1 MGKASRVVKSKPT
14 TKDTAVRKTT
24 TKKEVKN
31 TQDVKKLEKVFKKKQ
46 QRGAA
51 SAAAPSE
58 TASKSDGPSGPK
70 IPERYK
76 KAKKGKK
83 DLKARRDAFVN
94 HVLKS
99 KGTQKKRGA
108 TLTLDTLKKDLAKI
122 KPLPMPEKI
131 PKTREQV
138 KAQTEVEIAHFQKV
152 LEFKPFQENPFEA
165 LRAHLKNT
173 VAQRQE
179 TKAMIKEALG
189 EEPKQPKEKT
199 VRKKGKLKKL
209 VRPKNSRKVHYK
221 EAQKMRGVVKVRVK
235 GKRAKH
241 SGKPKFKVKKME
253 IKK

>member
-1 MGKASRVVKSKPT
+1 MGKASRVVKSKAT
-14 TKDTAVRKTT
+14 TKETAVRKTT
-24 TKKEVKN
+24 TKKEVKQ
-31 TQDVKKLEKVFKKKQ
+31 TQDVKKLEKVFKKKKQ
-46 QRGAA
+46 KGGN
-51 SAAAPSE
+51 SAAAQPEAS
-58 TASKSDGPSGPK
+58 SKSEGSTGPK

-76 KAKKGKK
+76 KARKGKK

-94 HVLKS
+94 HVIKS
-99 KGTQKKRGA
+99 KGTTKKRGA
-108 TLTLDTLKKDLAKI
+108 TLTMDTLKKDLAKI
-122 KPLPMPEKI
+122 KPLPMQEKI

-189 EEPKQPKEKT
+189 EEPKPAREKT
-199 VRKKGKLKKL
+199 VRKKGKLKKMI
-209 VRPKNSRKVHYK
+209 RPKNTRKVHYK
-221 EAQKMRGVVKVRVK
+221 EAQKLRGVVKVRVK

-241 SGKPKFKVKKME
+241 SGKPKYKVKKID